1 MASPPSAPT
10 AVAPDKPRRQLS
22 CLGRTLVAFIDG
34 GSFGAA
40 IGGIIAS
47 AQGLSSLAAGTES
60 FVGALRGVASGA
72 MRSGASLAAALA
84 GYSGGVC
91 SLEKG
96 RGKRDGINPFIVGG
110 MMGAVSSV
118 QRVDYHDG
126 RTQSRVFAV
135 NPRAMLTQSIS
146 SAALCTLF
154 WYMQQP
160 RTKQKSADG
169 QQQQQPSLT
178 QPLQPSQRQPIP
190 SLAPA
195 VPSATGEL
203 MTDGEALG
211 DDQPLVPSLGIGQGL
226 LSDSLLATATTD
238 DSSSSSSAGGMMMQQ
253 PQAADDGAA
262 PELTPPPPVVE
273 ASIDPPPQDLS
284 EPQQADGQLNDP
296 WASK

>member
-1 MASPPSAPT
+1 MMAAPSAPT

-110 MMGAVSSV
+110 MMGAQTHFSHGD
-118 QRVDYHDG
+118 DYRQAG
-126 RTQSRVFAV
+126 SWPVREQQV
-135 NPRAMLTQSIS
+135 NTRHFPDEQE
-146 SAALCTLF
+146 
-154 WYMQQP
+154 
-160 RTKQKSADG
+160 G
-169 QQQQQPSLT
+169 GHH
-178 QPLQPSQRQPIP
+178 
-190 SLAPA
+190 SLACCKDRA
-195 VPSATGEL
+195 E
-203 MTDGEALG
+203 
-211 DDQPLVPSLGIGQGL
+211 I
-226 LSDSLLATATTD
+226 
-238 DSSSSSSAGGMMMQQ
+238 
-253 PQAADDGAA
+253 
-262 PELTPPPPVVE
+262 
-273 ASIDPPPQDLS
+273 
-284 EPQQADGQLNDP
+284 
-296 WASK
+296 